1 MISACLLRK
10 APTDFKNMKRLI
22 CFFFVAVTL
31 ATISYVYAQS
41 VLVDQ
46 VYEENIQN
54 VRIYPKT
61 AEFASQLHSPAT
73 PLHGGTPLVL
83 EFDDIAYDADRYS
96 ATIIHCNAD
105 WAPSGLKA
113 TDYLTGY
120 NEFNVDS
127 YEYSINT
134 RIPYIHFTFQLP
146 QVTKSGNYMVKVYR
160 GRNED
165 EVIITKRF
173 MIYDNQLSLG
183 AEVVPSSKTA
193 DRQTTHQINLNVNY
207 GARDLKDPMS
217 NIHVVIRQNQ
227 RWDNAVFGL
236 KPTFIRDDLDRIEYQ
251 LFDGSN
257 TFLAGNEFR
266 FIDLRYTR
274 TRGRNIAAVKI
285 EEDAVFAETTVDE
298 PRSGKAYLEYL
309 DMNGQYGIFTFDK
322 QSHDLESE
330 YVLTTFTLKAG
341 PFPTPPFVLGALSNW
356 GKIPESRMVY
366 DENKGIYQATLLLKQ
381 GWYDYQYGFESTNGW
396 NVVDLEG
403 SYFQT
408 ENEYEIL
415 VYYRD
420 MGSRYDELIGYAVL
434 NPNKRRL

>member
-1 MISACLLRK
+1 
-10 APTDFKNMKRLI
+10 MKKLI
-22 CFFFVAVTL
+22 CFSTVAIIFIG
-31 ATISYVYAQS
+31 TIHVYAQS

-61 AEFASQLHSPAT
+61 AEFASQLNSPAT
-73 PLHGGTPLVL
+73 PLQGGTPLVL
-83 EFDDIAYDADRYS
+83 EFDDIAFDADRYS

-105 WAPSGLKA
+105 WTQSGLKA
-113 TDYLTGY
+113 ADYLTGY
-120 NEFNVDS
+120 NEFNVDT

-160 GRNED
+160 GRNQN
-165 EVIITKRF
+165 EVVITKRF
-173 MIYDNQLSLG
+173 MIYNNQLSLA
-183 AEVVPSSKTA
+183 AEVVPPSKTQ
-193 DRQTTHQINLNVNY
+193 DRQTSHQINLNVNY
-207 GARDLKDPMS
+207 GGRDLKDPMN

-227 RWDNAVFGL
+227 RWDNAIQGL
-236 KPTFIRDDLDRIEYQ
+236 KPTFIREDLDRLEYQ

-274 TRGRNIAAVKI
+274 TRGRNIASVKI

-298 PRSGKAYLEYL
+298 PRSDKAYLEYL
-309 DMNGQYGIFTFDK
+309 DMNGQYGVFTFDK
-322 QSHDLESE
+322 QNHDLESE
-330 YVLTTFTLKAG
+330 YVLTTFTLKGG
-341 PFPTPPFVLGALSNW
+341 PYPNPPFVLGELSNW
-356 GKIPESRMVY
+356 GKIPESKMVY
-366 DENKGIYQATLLLKQ
+366 DEKNGVYQATLLLKQ
-381 GWYDYQYGFESTNGW
+381 GWYDYHYGFESPGGW
-396 NVVDLEG
+396 DVTDLEG

-415 VYYRD
+415 VYYRE